1 MIVRFP
7 QRFAESSV
15 PPISSKREAMT
26 PSPELAIHEAG
37 HLVAADNFEVD
48 FTIASLYRTE
58 DSAAH
63 VELSPS
69 VDQNIRAAWGKKD
82 AKSRATIAAAAIT
95 YMAGAMAVRQAAGDT
110 GDGMAWDIYGASGDY
125 EAAWALMPSTGVSW
139 DWLKRKTK
147 VFVALNY
154 PEILHLA
161 RELQERRIM
170 TSGQI
175 RTAIEGGRD
184 DRHTW

>member
-1 MIVRFP
+1 
-7 QRFAESSV
+7 
-15 PPISSKREAMT
+15 MT

-37 HLVAADNFEVD
+37 HLVAADAYELD

-63 VELSPS
+63 VELSPL
-69 VDQNIRAAWGKKD
+69 VDQNIRAAWGKRD
-82 AKSRATIAAAAIT
+82 AKSRATVAAAAIT
-95 YMAGAMAVRQAAGDT
+95 FMAGAYAVRQAARDA
-110 GDGMAWDIYGASGDY
+110 GDGMPWDMYGAEGDY
-125 EAAWALMPSTGVSW
+125 DKAWALMPSTGVSW

-154 PEILHLA
+154 PIILHLA
-161 RELQERRIM
+161 RELQEHRIM

-175 RTAIEGGRD
+175 RTAIEGGTSD
-184 DRHTW
+184 LRHRR